1 MTEDSSTNPTPLPEY
16 PGEQAGSGSPEPT
29 LSEQVGKPGQIA
41 QPEQAQKPDRKWAQI
56 WENLLRLGLGE
67 TALRIGTGVV
77 SIALILLV
85 VWVMGSFYLKGQG
98 NLPRE
103 SAALAAPLPAPTS
116 TVAQPAFTTPE
127 ASLYLTGIPRLAQ
140 IHTNHPE
147 RARFE
152 ITEYVI
158 QKGDTVIDIAERF
171 GLKPGSILF
180 GNFDLLA
187 DDPER
192 IYPGQKL
199 KILPIDGVLYTWHA
213 GDGLNGVAK
222 FFGVTPED
230 ILNWPGNNLDRNTIG
245 DMTNPNI
252 NPDTQVFIPGG
263 KRAFISWSAPLI
275 SRKDP
280 AAAKVFGPGFCGTE
294 TTGLVGNGTFVYPTV
309 QHWLS
314 GYDYTP
320 DTNHWGIDLAGTL
333 GSAIYATDAGV
344 IVYAGW
350 NDWGYG
356 NAIVI
361 DHGDGWQT
369 LYGHL
374 SELKV
379 GCGASVR
386 QGDVIAL
393 MGSTGR
399 SSGPHL
405 HFEIMSVAGARVNP
419 HSFLP
424 PP

>member
-16 PGEQAGSGSPEPT
+16 PGEQAGNGSPEPAI
-29 LSEQVGKPGQIA
+29 SEQGSQTKQVHQTG
-41 QPEQAQKPDRKWAQI
+41 RKWGQI
-56 WENLLRLGLGE
+56 WESLLRLGLGE

-85 VWVMGSFYLKGQG
+85 VWVMGSFYLKGQTS
-98 NLPRE
+98 LPRE
-103 SAALAAPLPAPTS
+103 SAALAAPLPVPTS
-116 TVAQPAFTTPE
+116 TVPQPAFATPA
-127 ASLYLTGIPRLAQ
+127 ASLFFTGIPRLAQ

-147 RARFE
+147 GSRFE

-158 QKGDTVIDIAERF
+158 QKGDTVFAIAERF
-171 GLKPGSILF
+171 NLKPASILL
-180 GNFDLLA
+180 GNFDTLA

-192 IYPGQKL
+192 IYPGDKI
-199 KILPIDGVLYTWHA
+199 KILPIDGVLYRWHA

-222 FFGVTPED
+222 FFGVTPDD
-230 ILNWPGNNLDRNTIG
+230 IINWPGNKLERDKVG
-245 DMTNPNI
+245 DLTNPNI
-252 NPDTQVFIPGG
+252 PPDTQIFIPGG

-280 AAAKVFGPGFCGTE
+280 AKAKIFGPGFCGTE
-294 TTGLVGNGTFVYPTV
+294 TTGLVGGGTFVYPTV
-309 QHWLS
+309 MHWLS
-314 GYDYTP
+314 GTDYQP
-320 DTNHWGIDLAGTL
+320 EINHWGIDLAGTMS
-333 GSAIYATDAGV
+333 SAIYASDSGV

-356 NAIVI
+356 NVLVI

-369 LYGHL
+369 LYAHL

-379 GCGASVR
+379 GCGASVH

-399 SSGPHL
+399 STGPHL
-405 HFEIMSVAGARVNP
+405 HFEIMSTAGARVNP

-424 PP
+424 AP